1 LKKNLDNDEGT
12 IFRYSHH
19 ENTVLNIIREQLLAS
34 NEPDKEELVS
44 FISSITHREEID
56 AEGCKVMVSGPRDM
70 VDLCELVKECFY
82 SPLMKGSNSIKSVLP
97 AILNTSIELQEKYS
111 KPIYGGDGEISSI
124 NIKSGEAPISLI
136 EKDIDSDGNTVVASP
151 YRTLPRIG
159 AYIPLGHDGE
169 PESSEEDK
177 NCGGISVVNNGG
189 AALSAYGVLQFY
201 DEDDARAKA
210 LEKALL
216 RYCELDTM
224 AMVFIWEFF
233 DLMVKRYAKEFFGGM
248 VNQKRIFR
256 LSPND
261 WDVFMAKS

>member
-1 LKKNLDNDEGT
+1 
-12 IFRYSHH
+12 
-19 ENTVLNIIREQLLAS
+19 
-34 NEPDKEELVS
+34 
-44 FISSITHREEID
+44 
-56 AEGCKVMVSGPRDM
+56 M
-70 VDLCELVKECFY
+70 
-82 SPLMKGSNSIKSVLP
+82 
-97 AILNTSIELQEKYS
+97 
-111 KPIYGGDGEISSI
+111 
-124 NIKSGEAPISLI
+124 
-136 EKDIDSDGNTVVASP
+136 
-151 YRTLPRIG
+151 
-159 AYIPLGHDGE
+159 
-169 PESSEEDK
+169 
-177 NCGGISVVNNGG
+177 NNGG

-233 DLMVKRYAKEFFGGM
+233 NLMVKRSAKEFFGGM